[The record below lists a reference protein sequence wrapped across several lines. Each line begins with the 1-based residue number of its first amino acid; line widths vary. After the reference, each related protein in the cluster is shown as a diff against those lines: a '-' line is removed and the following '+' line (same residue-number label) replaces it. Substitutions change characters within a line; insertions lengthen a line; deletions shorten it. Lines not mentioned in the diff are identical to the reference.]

1 MDATSGAAAVWW
13 SVGLAVV
20 YLVVIPIVIYLAE
33 KTRRRVLEIKRY
45 SDDVAKHGGAIVRNL
60 EPVPALQETRELIS
74 RITQGLAGY
83 VGSVDKL
90 LKGARR

>member
-13 SVGLAVV
+13 SIGLVVV
-20 YLVVIPIVIYLAE
+20 YLVVIPVVLHLAE

-45 SDDVAKHGGAIVRNL
+45 SDDVVQHGGAIVRNL
-60 EPVPALQETRELIS
+60 EPVPALLETRELIS

-83 VGSVDKL
+83 VGSVGKL
-90 LKGARR
+90 LKGGPR